1 MPMPMFRRLALSLL
15 LLLAALP
22 ARADDPSPADVAKIQ
37 KIIADYLKQHPE
49 VIIDALQEYQKK
61 QDEAK
66 ADKARQLIADT
77 KDQLLKDATNP
88 TGGNAKGD
96 ITLVEFFDYNCPYCK
111 AGDADLQK
119 AVSADGNVRIVYKE
133 FPILGPESLVAAHAA
148 LASVSQGKYQPFHDK
163 LLAYK
168 GHLSEEAIYS
178 IAGDVG
184 LDVKQLK
191 ADMQKPEIKDQIDRN
206 YHLADKLNLTGTP
219 AFIIGDIL
227 LPGAASA
234 DDLTAAFKQARSSS
248 KGG

>member
-1 MPMPMFRRLALSLL
+1 MPMFRRLGLSLL

-66 ADKARQLIADT
+66 ADKARQAIAEA
-77 KDQLLKDATNP
+77 KDQLLNDATNP
-88 TGGNAKGD
+88 TAGNAKGD
-96 ITLVEFFDYNCPYCK
+96 ITLVEFFDYACPYCK
-111 AGDADLQK
+111 AVDADLQK

-133 FPILGPESLVAAHAA
+133 FPILGPESLVAARAA

-168 GHLSEEAIYS
+168 GHLSDEAIYS

-184 LDVKQLK
+184 LDVKKLK
-191 ADMQKPEIKDQIDRN
+191 ADMDKPEIKDQITRN
-206 YHLADKLNLTGTP
+206 YHLADKLDITGTP

-234 DDLTAAFKQARSSS
+234 DDLTAAFKHARSSS